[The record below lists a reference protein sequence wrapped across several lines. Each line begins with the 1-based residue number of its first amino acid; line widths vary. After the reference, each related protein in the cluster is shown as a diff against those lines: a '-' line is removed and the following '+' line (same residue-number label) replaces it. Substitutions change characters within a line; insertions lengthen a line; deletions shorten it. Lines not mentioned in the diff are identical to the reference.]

1 MVHLLFGNRAD
12 ISQFNCQPLN
22 ISLIKSLWS
31 NELLWVSKMYHVRNH
46 MWQWVKKQRKRKRSQ
61 VISLSG
67 SAGPLLSF
75 FPLAVLDG
83 AARSWKELEGSKSSA
98 ADTAWD
104 WLVVG
109 SRRRGICLAINLFP
123 NECVLTENKL
133 QSVALISELP
143 DYFLSILAHKHHL
156 CLLDNADATLYLW
169 I

>member
-1 MVHLLFGNRAD
+1 MPSPCLAQMSMLTSMNDASYICWSVNHKMHLTISCHQKQISANVWIWQNNPFTSVRLIRLSLWSSVYFCFGNMQILMVHLLFGNRAD

-83 AARSWKELEGSKSSA
+83 AARSWKEL
-98 ADTAWD
+98 
-104 WLVVG
+104 
-109 SRRRGICLAINLFP
+109 
-123 NECVLTENKL
+123 
-133 QSVALISELP
+133 
-143 DYFLSILAHKHHL
+143 
-156 CLLDNADATLYLW
+156 
-169 I
+169 